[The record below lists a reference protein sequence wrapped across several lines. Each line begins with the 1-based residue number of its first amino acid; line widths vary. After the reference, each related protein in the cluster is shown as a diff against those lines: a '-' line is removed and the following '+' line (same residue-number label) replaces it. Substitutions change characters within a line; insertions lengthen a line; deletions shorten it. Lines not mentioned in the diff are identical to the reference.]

1 MFMHL
6 GGYMTITRT
15 PVFIDDKD
23 QVVKL
28 VGEARLLE
36 DIKKVAVRI
45 RGRERVITPLEN
57 TWDNFFLNGLR
68 VTDDFMNQRGEKK

>member
-1 MFMHL
+1 
-6 GGYMTITRT
+6 MTITIT
-15 PVFIDDKD
+15 SVFINDKD
-23 QVVKL
+23 QVVRL
-28 VGEARLLE
+28 VGEARLPE

-68 VTDDFMNQRGEKK
+68 VTDDFMNQRGENK

>member
-1 MFMHL
+1 V
-6 GGYMTITRT
+6 R
-15 PVFIDDKD
+15 
-23 QVVKL
+23 L
-28 VGEARLLE
+28 VGEARLPE

-68 VTDDFMNQRGEKK
+68 VTDDFMNQRGENK

>member
-1 MFMHL
+1 
-6 GGYMTITRT
+6 MTITRT

>member
-1 MFMHL
+1 
-6 GGYMTITRT
+6 
-15 PVFIDDKD
+15 VFIDDKD

>member
-1 MFMHL
+1 
-6 GGYMTITRT
+6 MTITIT
-15 PVFIDDKD
+15 SVFINGKD

-28 VGEARLLE
+28 VGEARLPE

-45 RGRERVITPLEN
+45 RGCERIITPLEN
-57 TWDNFFLNGLR
+57 IGDNFFLNGFG